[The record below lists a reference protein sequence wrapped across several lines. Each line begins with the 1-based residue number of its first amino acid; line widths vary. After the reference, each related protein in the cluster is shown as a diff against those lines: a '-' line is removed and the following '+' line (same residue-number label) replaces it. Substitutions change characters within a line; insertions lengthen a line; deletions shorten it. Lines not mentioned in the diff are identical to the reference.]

1 MKITYTNLL
10 ARKILLAFLLFTVVI
25 SVVALFVRNNINN
38 KLANLSKLA
47 GTVESSR
54 PRPEQI
60 LLLLHQAED
69 DFQASLLNAD
79 SKRSAEYKTNLSLA
93 FKQIDTLVRSTAD
106 TMNLTSAERDKIK
119 FSYREKLKLSER
131 LYELK
136 HGFDSLLTVYADFNK
151 QSAEGAGSVITPV
164 FSTKVSSKNSSDT
177 VQKSTTA
184 QRKGLLKRI
193 KEAIVNKDY
202 GLKGVKE
209 INNNSSTHTI
219 DQSTQK
225 ILARDRSAYT
235 RKLQLLQ
242 RRNEK
247 LLGIQRELI
256 ALNTRIT
263 GQLELIINEVKEID
277 YNLADQFRLMTL
289 QNYRQTNKLLNTLY
303 LVTLI
308 LVLIFAVL
316 LIIFINRLNKSEVM
330 LRNENERAI
339 NIAQQ
344 KMDLLLHMSHEIRN
358 PLTAIKGFLYIF
370 SKSPLSERQGEML
383 DSIRLSSD
391 MLLRTL
397 NDTLD
402 AAKMETSEFK
412 INQDPFS
419 PDFTLRSVIE
429 SIEFSAQKKGL
440 EMAYKFNGNADAIIL
455 GDGFRLEQ
463 VMVNLLSNAIKY
475 TEKGTVTINARL
487 DADNELHVDVSDTGM
502 GISQEQQANL
512 FSKYYQTSSSK
523 GKVGTGLGLYICKN
537 LVELQSGKISVK
549 STVGAGT
556 TFSFFIPYKKN
567 SGSNINS
574 EYVDDPVS
582 LLNGINI
589 LAVDDNELSLLFLK
603 TMMAKWNVNFLQ
615 ASNGHDALAI
625 LTKNKVAIVLT
636 DIQMPGMD
644 GNDLL
649 TAIQKLNGAAA
660 KVPVVVIGGASNVSG
675 NKKLLKKGFAGVI
688 NKPFKEGELLEQLLN
703 ALNSTIAIAV

>member
-344 KMDLLLHMSHEIRN
+344 KMDLLLQMSHEIRN

-429 SIEFSAQKKGL
+429 SMEFSAQKKGL

-523 GKVGTGLGLYICKN
+523 GKIGTGLGLYICKN

-636 DIQMPGMD
+636 DIQIPGMD

>member
-1 MKITYTNLL
+1 M
-10 ARKILLAFLLFTVVI
+10 LAFLLFTVVI

-106 TMNLTSAERDKIK
+106 TMNLTAAERDKIK

-151 QSAEGAGSVITPV
+151 QSAEGEGSVITPV

-429 SIEFSAQKKGL
+429 SMEFSAQKKGL

-636 DIQMPGMD
+636 DIQIPGMD

>member
-10 ARKILLAFLLFTVVI
+10 ARKILLAFLLFTIAI

-38 KLANLSKLA
+38 KLAKISKLA
-47 GTVESSR
+47 GTVENSR

-69 DFQASLLNAD
+69 DFQASLLSAD
-79 SKRSAEYKTNLSLA
+79 NKRSDDYKTNLSLA
-93 FKQIDTLVRSTAD
+93 FKQIDTLLRSTAD
-106 TMNLTSAERDKIK
+106 TVNLTSTERNKIK
-119 FSYREKLKLSER
+119 FSYQEKLKLSEL

-151 QSAEGAGSVITPV
+151 QSTEDAGNLVTPV
-164 FSTKVSSKNSSDT
+164 FTTNKTSKNSSDT
-177 VQKSTTA
+177 VQNNTQG

-202 GLKGVKE
+202 GSKTVKE
-209 INNNSSTHTI
+209 INHNNSTHTI

-225 ILARDRSAYT
+225 ILAHDRNAYA

-242 RRNEK
+242 QRNEK

-277 YNLADQFRLMTL
+277 YNLADQFRLMAL
-289 QNYRQTNKLLNTLY
+289 QNYQQTNELLNTLY
-303 LVTLI
+303 LVSLA

-316 LIIFINRLNKSEVM
+316 LIIFINRLNKSEVL
-330 LRNENERAI
+330 LRNENERAV

-370 SKSPLSERQGEML
+370 SKSPLSERQEEML

-402 AAKMETSEFK
+402 AAKMENSEFK
-412 INQDPFS
+412 INSDPFS
-419 PDFTLRSVIE
+419 PDFTLRNVIE
-429 SIEFSAQKKGL
+429 SMEFSARKKGL
-440 EMAYKFNGNADAIIL
+440 EIAYTFDGDADTIVL

-475 TEKGTVTINARL
+475 TEKGTVTINAKL
-487 DADNELHVDVSDTGM
+487 DADYKLHIDVSDTGM
-502 GISQEQQANL
+502 GISQEQQASL

-523 GKVGTGLGLYICKN
+523 GKIGTGLGLYICKN

-549 STVGAGT
+549 STAGAGT
-556 TFSFFIPYKKN
+556 TFSFSIPYKK
-567 SGSNINS
+567 SSERNINS
-574 EYVDDPVS
+574 ERVDEPAS

-603 TMMAKWNVNFLQ
+603 TMTTKWNVRFFQ
-615 ASNGHDALAI
+615 ASNGQDALDIIA
-625 LTKNKVAIVLT
+625 KNKITVVLT

-649 TAIQKLNGAAA
+649 TAIQKLDGSAG
-660 KVPVVVIGGASNVSG
+660 KTPVVVIGGASNTAG
-675 NKKLLKKGFAGVI
+675 NKKLLKKGFTGVI
-688 NKPFKEGELLEQLLN
+688 SKPFKEDELLEQLLN
-703 ALNSTIAIAV
+703 ALNSTIPVAV

>member
-93 FKQIDTLVRSTAD
+93 FKKIDTLVRSTAD

>member
-1 MKITYTNLL
+1 M
-10 ARKILLAFLLFTVVI
+10 LAFLLFTVVI

-79 SKRSAEYKTNLSLA
+79 SKRSADYKTNLSLA

-106 TMNLTSAERDKIK
+106 TMNLTAAERDKIK

-429 SIEFSAQKKGL
+429 SMEFSAQKKGL

-523 GKVGTGLGLYICKN
+523 GKIGTGLGLYICKN

-636 DIQMPGMD
+636 DIQIPGMD

>member
-106 TMNLTSAERDKIK
+106 TMNLTAAERDKIK

-429 SIEFSAQKKGL
+429 SMEFSAQKKGL

-523 GKVGTGLGLYICKN
+523 GKIGTGLGLYICKN

>member
-10 ARKILLAFLLFTVVI
+10 ARKILLAFLLFTIAI

-38 KLANLSKLA
+38 KLAKISKLA
-47 GTVESSR
+47 GNVENSH

-79 SKRSAEYKTNLSLA
+79 NKRSADYKTNLSLA
-93 FKQIDTLVRSTAD
+93 FKQIDTLLRSTAD
-106 TMNLTSAERDKIK
+106 TVNLTSTERNKIK
-119 FSYREKLKLSER
+119 FSYHEKLKLSER

-136 HGFDSLLTVYADFNK
+136 HGFDSLLTVYADFDK
-151 QSAEGAGSVITPV
+151 QSTADAGNLVTPV
-164 FSTKVSSKNSSDT
+164 FSTKKSSRNSSDT
-177 VQKSTTA
+177 VQKNTPG
-184 QRKGLLKRI
+184 QKKGLLKRI

-202 GLKGVKE
+202 GAKTVKE
-209 INNNSSTHTI
+209 INHSSNTHTI

-225 ILARDRSAYT
+225 VLARDRNAYA

-242 RRNEK
+242 QRNEK

-277 YNLADQFRLMTL
+277 YNLADQFRLMAL
-289 QNYRQTNKLLNTLY
+289 QNYQQTNELLNTLY
-303 LVTLI
+303 LVALA

-316 LIIFINRLNKSEVM
+316 LIIFINRLNKSEVL
-330 LRNENERAI
+330 LRNENQRAV

-402 AAKMETSEFK
+402 AAKMENSEFK
-412 INQDPFS
+412 INSDPFS
-419 PDFTLRSVIE
+419 PDFTLRNVIE
-429 SIEFSAQKKGL
+429 SMEFSAQKKGL
-440 EMAYKFNGNADAIIL
+440 EMAYTFNGDADTIVL

-475 TEKGTVTINARL
+475 TEKGTVTINAKL
-487 DADNELHVDVSDTGM
+487 DADNKLRIDVSDTGM
-502 GISQEQQANL
+502 GISQEQQSSL

-523 GKVGTGLGLYICKN
+523 GKIGTGLGLYI
-537 LVELQSGKISVK
+537 
-549 STVGAGT
+549 
-556 TFSFFIPYKKN
+556 
-567 SGSNINS
+567 
-574 EYVDDPVS
+574 
-582 LLNGINI
+582 
-589 LAVDDNELSLLFLK
+589 
-603 TMMAKWNVNFLQ
+603 
-615 ASNGHDALAI
+615 
-625 LTKNKVAIVLT
+625 
-636 DIQMPGMD
+636 
-644 GNDLL
+644 
-649 TAIQKLNGAAA
+649 
-660 KVPVVVIGGASNVSG
+660 
-675 NKKLLKKGFAGVI
+675 
-688 NKPFKEGELLEQLLN
+688 
-703 ALNSTIAIAV
+703 

>member
-79 SKRSAEYKTNLSLA
+79 SKRSADYKTNLSLA

-106 TMNLTSAERDKIK
+106 TMNLTAAERDKIK

-429 SIEFSAQKKGL
+429 SMEFSAQKKGL

-523 GKVGTGLGLYICKN
+523 GKIGTGLGLYICKN

-567 SGSNINS
+567 SGSNIDS

>member
-10 ARKILLAFLLFTVVI
+10 ARKILLAFLLFTILI

-38 KLANLSKLA
+38 KLATVSKLA
-47 GTVESSR
+47 GNVENSR

-79 SKRSAEYKTNLSLA
+79 SKRSADYKTNLSLA
-93 FKQIDTLVRSTAD
+93 FKQIDTLLRGTAD
-106 TMNLTSAERDKIK
+106 TINLTLAERNKIK

-136 HGFDSLLTVYADFNK
+136 HGFDSLLTVYADFDK
-151 QSAEGAGSVITPV
+151 QSAEDNSNLASPV
-164 FSTKVSSKNSSDT
+164 LTTKKNSKNTTDT
-177 VQKSTTA
+177 VQKTTPA
-184 QRKGLLKRI
+184 QKKGLLKRI

-202 GLKGVKE
+202 GSKSVKE
-209 INNNSSTHTI
+209 INHNNNTHTI
-219 DQSTQK
+219 DQATQQ
-225 ILARDRSAYT
+225 ILTRDRNVYA
-235 RKLQLLQ
+235 RKLQRLQ
-242 RRNEK
+242 QRNER
-247 LLGIQRELI
+247 LLIIQRELI

-277 YNLADQFRLMTL
+277 YQLADQFKLMAI
-289 QNYRQTNKLLNTLY
+289 QNYKQTNELLNTLY
-303 LVTLI
+303 LIALL
-308 LVLIFAVL
+308 LVLTFAVL
-316 LIIFINRLNKSEVM
+316 LILFISRLNKSEIS
-330 LRNENERAI
+330 LRNENERSI

-344 KMDLLLHMSHEIRN
+344 KMDLLLHMSHEVRN

-370 SKSPLSERQGEML
+370 SKSPLSERQEEML
-383 DSIRLSSD
+383 DSIRISSD

-402 AAKMETSEFK
+402 AAKMENSEFK
-412 INQDPFS
+412 INSDPFS

-429 SIEFSAQKKGL
+429 SMEFSAQKKGL
-440 EMAYKFNGNADAIIL
+440 TMAYNFKGDADKIVL

-475 TEKGTVTINARL
+475 TDKGTVTVNARL
-487 DADNELHVDVSDTGM
+487 DTDNKLYVDVSDTGM
-502 GISQEQQANL
+502 GISPEQQTSL

-523 GKVGTGLGLYICKN
+523 GKIGTGLGLYICKS
-537 LVELQSGKISVK
+537 LVELQAGKINVK
-549 STVGAGT
+549 SAAGAGT
-556 TFSFFIPYKKN
+556 TFSFFIPYKN
-567 SGSNINS
+567 SGERNAGS
-574 EYVDDPVS
+574 EKVDDPAS
-582 LLNGINI
+582 LLNGISI

-603 TMMAKWNVNFLQ
+603 TMIAKLNIKFFQ
-615 ASNGHDALAI
+615 ASNGRDALDQLA
-625 LTKNKVAIVLT
+625 KNKIDIVLT

-649 TAIQKLNGAAA
+649 AAIQKLNRPNGSI
-660 KVPVVVIGGASNVSG
+660 PVIAIGGTVGQAE
-675 NKKLLKKGFAGVI
+675 NKKLLKKGFSGIV
-688 NKPFKEGELLEQLLN
+688 NKPFAEMELVEQLLMV
-703 ALNSTIAIAV
+703 LNNK

>member
-106 TMNLTSAERDKIK
+106 TMNLTAAERDKIK

-151 QSAEGAGSVITPV
+151 QSAEGEGSVITPV

-429 SIEFSAQKKGL
+429 SMEFSAQKKGL

>member
-344 KMDLLLHMSHEIRN
+344 KMDLLLQMSHEIRN

-429 SIEFSAQKKGL
+429 SMEFSAQKKGL

-523 GKVGTGLGLYICKN
+523 GKIGTGLGLYICKN

-636 DIQMPGMD
+636 DIQIPGMD

-688 NKPFKEGELLEQLLN
+688 NKPFKDGELLEQLLN

>member
-79 SKRSAEYKTNLSLA
+79 SKRSADYKTNLSLA

-106 TMNLTSAERDKIK
+106 TMNLTAAERDKIK

-429 SIEFSAQKKGL
+429 SMEFSAQKKGL

-523 GKVGTGLGLYICKN
+523 GKIGTGLGLYICKN

-567 SGSNINS
+567 SGSNIDS

-636 DIQMPGMD
+636 DIQIPGMD

>member
-1 MKITYTNLL
+1 M
-10 ARKILLAFLLFTVVI
+10 LAFLLFTVVI

-106 TMNLTSAERDKIK
+106 TMNLTAAERDKIK

-151 QSAEGAGSVITPV
+151 QSAEGEGSVITPV

-429 SIEFSAQKKGL
+429 SMEFSAQKKGL

>member
-1 MKITYTNLL
+1 M
-10 ARKILLAFLLFTVVI
+10 LAFLLFTVVI

-429 SIEFSAQKKGL
+429 SMEFSAQKKGL

-523 GKVGTGLGLYICKN
+523 GKIGTGLGLYICKN

-636 DIQMPGMD
+636 DIQIPGMD